1 MRTKKSFITDPEVY
15 RVASELQSCIKIC
28 HKTYIGWTVLVN
40 YLWKNEE
47 VRSII
52 QRGHR
57 YNMEEISKLAKNLLE
72 NFTTYFEIKL
82 K

>member
-1 MRTKKSFITDPEVY
+1 M
-15 RVASELQSCIKIC
+15 
-28 HKTYIGWTVLVN
+28 N

>member
-1 MRTKKSFITDPEVY
+1 MKTKKSFVNSDEVY
-15 RVASELQSCIKIC
+15 RVVSELQSCLKIC
-28 HKTYIGWTVLVN
+28 HKTYIGWKVLEG
-40 YLWKNEE
+40 YLWENEE

>member
-1 MRTKKSFITDPEVY
+1 M
-15 RVASELQSCIKIC
+15 
-28 HKTYIGWTVLVN
+28 N

-47 VRSII
+47 VRNTI
-52 QRGHR
+52 QRGHW